1 MVDYREILRYSSLG
15 YSRKQISL
23 TVHSSHHTVEDT
35 LNAAQEKGIAW
46 PLDDDITDADLQE
59 ILFPGKYAYASPIS
73 IRVTNKDYGRQIE
86 RR

>member
-46 PLDDDITDADLQE
+46 PFVLSRT
-59 ILFPGKYAYASPIS
+59 ILRLYKP
-73 IRVTNKDYGRQIE
+73 V
-86 RR
+86 